1 MIFDPQLL
9 PYICAAVIACVFLL
23 MFVALIRTRRKL
35 QATLQKIQHD
45 LDNKLDSF
53 EEEHLNTEIQQRDEI
68 QRSLYQMNESL
79 VNTFSSMSRAQSEQV
94 NAIIRQSYDHEQG
107 MQRIVDENM
116 RRMDERVKSLE
127 ENVAR
132 GLAQNETRLENM
144 RKTVDEN
151 IRSMRDENTTKLTE
165 IRSVVDEKLNETLEK
180 RLSSSFSQVSERL
193 EQVYKSLGE
202 VHSLASGVGD
212 LKRMLGNVK
221 TRGVWGEIQLGALLE
236 QALTEAQYDTN
247 VAVMP
252 GSNERV
258 EFAVRLPGKDHDGTP
273 VYLPIDS
280 KFPQEAYARLAEA
293 AENGE
298 SAAVEEAQ
306 KALLSAVRT
315 EARRIGKYIAPPHT
329 TDFAIMFLP
338 LEGLYAE
345 VVRHSGI
352 VEAIQREQR
361 ILISGPSTLLD
372 LLNSLQ
378 MGFRTLAIEQRSAEV
393 WKLLGAVK
401 GDFGSFAA
409 LLQKT
414 QEKLQQA
421 TDSIDSAF
429 SKTRSIEK
437 RLRHVEALDQQQAQQ
452 LLQADN
458 EI

>member
-9 PYICAAVIACVFLL
+9 PYVCAAVIACIFLL
-23 MFVALIRTRRKL
+23 MLTVLIRTRRKL

-45 LDNKLDSF
+45 LDNKLESF
-53 EEEHLNTEIQQRDEI
+53 EEEHLNLEIQQREEI

-94 NAIIRQSYDHEQG
+94 NTIIRQSYDHEQG
-107 MQRIVDENM
+107 MQRIIDENM

-132 GLAQNETRLENM
+132 GLAQNEARLENM

-151 IRSMRDENTTKLTE
+151 IRSMRDE

-221 TRGVWGEIQLGALLE
+221 ARGVWGEIQLGALLE

-247 VAVMP
+247 VVVSP

-258 EFAVRLPGKDHDGTP
+258 EFAVRLPGKDRDGTP

-280 KFPQEAYARLAEA
+280 KFPQEAYTRLAEA

-298 SAAVEEAQ
+298 AAAVEEAQ

-345 VVRHSGI
+345 VMRHSGM

-361 ILISGPSTLLD
+361 ILISGPSTLLA

-401 GDFGSFAA
+401 GDFGSFAT

-437 RLRHVEALDQQQAQQ
+437 RLRHVEALDQQEAQQ
-452 LLQADN
+452 LLQTDN